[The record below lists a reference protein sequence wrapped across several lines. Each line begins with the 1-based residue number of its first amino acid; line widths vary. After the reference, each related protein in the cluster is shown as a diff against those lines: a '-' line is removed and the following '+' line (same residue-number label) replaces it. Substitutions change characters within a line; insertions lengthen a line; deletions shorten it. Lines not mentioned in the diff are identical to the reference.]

1 MLPAYIPNPVAALFG
16 GGTPVDFGKNYSDGR
31 RVFGNGKTYRGF
43 AAGVLAG
50 IGVGLLEI
58 GLSGSYNLSY
68 LPEHTLTTIIVLSA
82 GALIGDLVKSFFK
95 RRMGKDRGEKWPVA
109 DIYDLVAG
117 ALLMLLIF
125 DPGWAFANITV
136 PILLVIIILT
146 PILHR
151 SVNIIGYLFRIKEV
165 PW

>member
-58 GLSGSYNLSY
+58 WLSGSYNLSY

>member
-1 MLPAYIPNPVAALFG
+1 MLPAYIPNPVAALLG
-16 GGTPVDFGKNYSDGR
+16 GGTPVDLGRDFSDRR
-31 RVFGNGKTYRGF
+31 RVFGDGKTYRGF

-50 IGVGLLEI
+50 VGVGLLQMW
-58 GLSGSYNLSY
+58 SFHAYNLAY
-68 LPEHTLTTIIVLSA
+68 LPEHTFTTIIVLSS

-95 RRMGKDRGEKWPVA
+95 RRMKKDRGEKWPVA
-109 DIYDLVAG
+109 DMYDLVAG
-117 ALLMLLIF
+117 SLILLLVI
-125 DPGWAFANITV
+125 DPGWVFVNITLPV
-136 PILLVIIILT
+136 LLLILILT

>member
-58 GLSGSYNLSY
+58 WLSGSYNLSY
-68 LPEHTLTTIIVLSA
+68 LPEHTLTTVIVLSA